1 MFQQSGLNFNS
12 IIGRIHTFILENVLQ
27 LEAGNDLGTDFYYI
41 AILAKGVTSL
51 SL

>member
-1 MFQQSGLNFNS
+1 MFQQSGLNFSS

-41 AILAKGVTSL
+41 AILATGVTSL

>member
-12 IIGRIHTFILENVLQ
+12 IIGRIHSFIVGNLLQ
-27 LEAGNDLGTDFYYI
+27 LEAGSDLGTDFYYTT
-41 AILAKGVTSL
+41 ILAKGVKLL